1 MKESENILPQDGEA
15 IYLEKFFDKDQSTK
29 LFNALKSDIQWQQ
42 QEIKMFGKLIQMPR
56 LTAWYGD
63 AGVNYTYSGLKN
75 EPNKWTKELNFIKN
89 RIEEKLGYKFNSVLL
104 NLYRDGNDSMGWH
117 KDDEKELGQNPV
129 ICSISFGES
138 RIFKFKHEKNKK
150 LNFDLELKDGSILL
164 MKGETQHH
172 WYHSIPKTKKVVK
185 PRINLTFRLIN

>member
-75 EPNKWTKELNFIKN
+75 EPNKWTKELLLIKKI
-89 RIEEKLGYKFNSVLL
+89 IEEKLGYKFNSVLL
-104 NLYRDGNDSMGWH
+104 NLYRDGKDSMGWH
-117 KDDEKELGQNPV
+117 KDDEKELGPNPV

-138 RIFKFKHEKNKK
+138 RIFKFRHEKNKK
-150 LNFDLELKDGSILL
+150 LNFDLELEDGSVLL